1 MANTSKQVSISGTS
15 ERKSSNGNS
24 ILLRLNP
31 DLASALRTI
40 SKREERTLTTVMSR
54 AFREYI
60 AKNYSD
66 IKISNEAEAEVE
78 A

>member
-1 MANTSKQVSISGTS
+1 MANTPKQVSISGTS
-15 ERKSSNGNS
+15 DRKSNTGNS

-31 DLASALRTI
+31 ELAAALRTI

-54 AFREYI
+54 AFRDYI

-66 IKISNEAEAEVE
+66 IKISNDAETEVE